1 MKEITKG
8 KDLSRISAD
17 VRIVVIGTKRSAV
30 LENGER
36 YVIEFKKGEPL
47 REGLNSVQDLVENAI
62 DTSFASGDMISSLIV
77 DGHDMVRYAIVTE
90 LENSN
95 MDAEEAYINVCNLPF
110 MTNADP
116 SDIFDLVNE
125 VLSSI
130 KAK

>member
-47 REGLNSVQDLVENAI
+47 REGLDSVQDLVENAI

-116 SDIFDLVNE
+116 SDVFDLVNE

>member
-1 MKEITKG
+1 MKKITKG

-36 YVIEFKKGEPL
+36 YVIEFKKGELL
-47 REGLNSVQDLVENAI
+47 REGLDSVQDLVENAI
-62 DTSFASGDMISSLIV
+62 DTSFASGDMISSLMV

-90 LENSN
+90 LENAN
-95 MDAEEAYINVCNLPF
+95 MDSEEAYVNVCNLPF

-116 SDIFDLVNE
+116 SDVLDLVNE